1 MYDNCVLVMNVV
13 DEDVHGL
20 FFWWKPLCYSSKCIQ
35 DKDGTRMVLNSLFF
49 FLFDKKVTLRILC
62 KAKLINKLLNRCLHL
77 DCCNFTVLHLR
88 NDYSFCIL
96 QFI

>member
-1 MYDNCVLVMNVV
+1 MYDNCVLAMNVV

-62 KAKLINKLLNRCLHL
+62 KAKLINKLLVIPLQQT
-77 DCCNFTVLHLR
+77 DAF
-88 NDYSFCIL
+88 IL
-96 QFI
+96 IVVTSLFYT